1 MLTLL
6 MIQLTDHMLNIRLGT
21 LPETAEPCTRIPTKH
36 RDGVPKATQCLKRHS
51 SVYHPIKINKIALQ
65 YHGATCS

>member
-36 RDGVPKATQCLKRHS
+36 ISRPSLVSVECLVAS
-51 SVYHPIKINKIALQ
+51 MSVQ
-65 YHGATCS
+65 